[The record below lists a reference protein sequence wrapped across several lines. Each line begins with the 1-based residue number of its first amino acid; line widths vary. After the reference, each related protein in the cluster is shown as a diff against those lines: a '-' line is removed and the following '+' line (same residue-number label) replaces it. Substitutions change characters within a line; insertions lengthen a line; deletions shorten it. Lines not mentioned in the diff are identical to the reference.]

1 MRRTL
6 VLWAAL
12 LTVATPAALRA
23 QPRPED
29 GTRPPRPAVDL
40 ALDLDGDEMIS
51 SAEIAK
57 APASLKKLDLDGDG
71 RLTREELRPKRPDG
85 ASGGGQG
92 KSGTPPAPPD
102 GQARAKRPTPPIVA
116 ALDADGDGVVS
127 ATELA
132 AAPTRLRKL
141 DANGNGRLEPDE
153 YRPPRPDEGYAGSD
167 PKARPRSAP

>member
-51 SAEIAK
+51 ATEIAK
-57 APASLKKLDLDGDG
+57 APSSLKKLDLDGDG
-71 RLTREELRPKRPDG
+71 RLTREELRPKGPEG
-85 ASGGGQG
+85 APGAGQG
-92 KSGTPPAPPD
+92 KGGAPPAPPD
-102 GQARAKRPTPPIVA
+102 GAARAKRPAPPIVA
-116 ALDADGDGVVS
+116 ALDADGDGVIS

-132 AAPTRLRKL
+132 AAPTRLKKL
-141 DANGNGRLEPDE
+141 DANGNGRLDPDE
-153 YRPPRPDEGYAGSD
+153 YRPPRPDEGTAGTGSRD
-167 PKARPRSAP
+167 RPRSAP